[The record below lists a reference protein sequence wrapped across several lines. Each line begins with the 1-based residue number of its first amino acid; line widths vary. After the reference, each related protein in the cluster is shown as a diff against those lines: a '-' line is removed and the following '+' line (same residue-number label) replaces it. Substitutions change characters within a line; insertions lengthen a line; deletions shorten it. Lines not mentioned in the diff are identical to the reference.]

1 MLNQEIIEINQLNKD
16 FYSKHNE
23 SFDKSR
29 KGNFWEGFRNIK
41 KYFKD
46 GQRILDLG
54 CGNAR
59 FLEFLIQ
66 NHTKFDYFGV
76 DNSSEFIIKNT
87 QNYPNY
93 KFSELDVVSNLG
105 AITNKYD
112 LVTVFGVTHHI
123 PSSEYRKEWFQKLG
137 ETLDSEAI
145 LVLSFWQFKTEKA
158 DQNFKPNLYQVEN
171 NDYFLGWKGDF
182 STHRYCHIF
191 DSYEIMEIKKILSNF
206 TVLEEFSLDDNKY
219 LVLKKER

>member
-1 MLNQEIIEINQLNKD
+1 MLNQEIIEINQLNKE

-29 KGNFWEGFRNIK
+29 KDNFWEGFGNVK
-41 KYFKD
+41 KYLKD

-66 NHTKFDYFGV
+66 NNAKFDYFGV
-76 DNSSEFIIKNT
+76 DNSSEFINKNI
-87 QNYPNY
+87 QNYPKY
-93 KFSELDVVSNLG
+93 KFTELDIVSNLD

-123 PSSEYRKEWFQKLG
+123 PSSEYRKEWFHKLG
-137 ETLDSEAI
+137 EILDSEAI
-145 LVLSFWQFKTEKA
+145 LVLSFWQFKIEKA
-158 DQNFKPNLYQVEN
+158 DQDFKTNFYQVEK

-191 DSYEIMEIKKILSNF
+191 DYDEIMEIKKILSNF